1 MANSDLPLDTILQG
15 DCIEVMARL
24 PEKSVDLV
32 FADPPY
38 NLQLRQA
45 LRRPDTSQVD
55 AVDDAWDR
63 FDDFAAYD
71 AFTRAWLS
79 ACRRVLKDTGALWV
93 IGSYH
98 NIYRVGAILQDLG
111 YWILNDVV
119 WTKHNPMPQFRGVR
133 FANAHET
140 LLWCIKSRAQKRYT
154 FNYHAMKALNEGKQ
168 MRSDWYLPICSGAE
182 RLRVNGEKVHATQKP
197 EALLYR
203 VLLATSNPGDVV
215 LDPFFGAGTTGAVAR
230 RLGRHYIGIER
241 EAAYIKAARAR
252 IAAVTPTPDDNEVR
266 GRYETKRTARRI
278 PFGALLEA
286 GLLRPGDSLYFDR
299 RTDVAA
305 TVLAD
310 GSLRV
315 ETPDSGIMR
324 GSIHQVGAL
333 VGGLPACNGWER
345 WYYRTES
352 GELAVIDALRE
363 RLRRET
369 SQPGDGVTG

>member
-1 MANSDLPLDTILQG
+1 MAG
-15 DCIEVMARL
+15 L

-55 AVDDAWDR
+55 AVDDAWDQ
-63 FDDFAAYD
+63 FEDFAAYD
-71 AFTRAWLS
+71 TFTRAWLS

-111 YWILNDVV
+111 YWMLNDVV
-119 WTKHNPMPQFRGVR
+119 WVKTNPMPQFRGVR

-140 LLWCIKSRAQKRYT
+140 LLWCVKNPGQRYT
-154 FNYHAMKALNEGKQ
+154 FNYHAMKALNDGKQ
-168 MRSDWYLPICSGAE
+168 MRSDWELPICSGAE

-203 VLLATSNPGDVV
+203 VLLATSHPGDII

-230 RLGRHYIGIER
+230 YLGRHYIGIER
-241 EAAYIKAARAR
+241 EPAYIEAARAR
-252 IAAVTPTPDDNEVR
+252 IAAVIPSADDDEVR

-299 RTDVAA
+299 RADVSA

-315 ETPDSGIMR
+315 DAPANGGTVR
-324 GSIHQVGAL
+324 GSIHQMGAQ
-333 VGGLPACNGWER
+333 VSGLPSCNGWEH

-352 GELAVIDALRE
+352 GQMEVIDVLRE
-363 RLRRET
+363 RVRRET
-369 SQPGDGVTG
+369 SHRGKHEPDRLP